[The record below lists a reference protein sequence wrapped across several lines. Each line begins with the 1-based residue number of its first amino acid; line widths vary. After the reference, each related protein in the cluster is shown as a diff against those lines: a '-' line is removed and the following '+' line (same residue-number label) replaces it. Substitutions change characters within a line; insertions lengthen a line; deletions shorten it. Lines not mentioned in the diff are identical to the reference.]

1 MRDFITFLN
10 ERMFDDYEALA
21 SKFTKLFKKYNL
33 KKVKSFKVP
42 NVGMSVQYEMNID
55 CGSTKYKLIIRR
67 EPAVSTDYN
76 YVYSMYSLKDLN
88 TEEEFI
94 TKRYFIPETVNN
106 YVNFETLLKTITTT
120 NKCDTIKNAIKAFT
134 THHSI

>member
-1 MRDFITFLN
+1 
-10 ERMFDDYEALA
+10 
-21 SKFTKLFKKYNL
+21 
-33 KKVKSFKVP
+33 
-42 NVGMSVQYEMNID
+42 MSVQYEMYID

-67 EPAVSTDYN
+67 EPSVSTDYN

-120 NKCDTIKNAIKAFT
+120 NKCDTIKNAIKAFI